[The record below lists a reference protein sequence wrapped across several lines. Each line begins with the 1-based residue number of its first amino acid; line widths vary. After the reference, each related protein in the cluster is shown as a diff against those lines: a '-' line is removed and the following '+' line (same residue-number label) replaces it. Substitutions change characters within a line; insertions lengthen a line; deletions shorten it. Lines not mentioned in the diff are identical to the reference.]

1 MTSLSNSLLL
11 FIIIINVISCYA
23 NDIFDSGEIIQ
34 DLIDDITTFT
44 FSALMGVCFKNAKCA
59 PLMMSIIVLVFFITV
74 AYIMI
79 LGKLRNIC
87 NYNIKLRRLI
97 SIMFGF
103 ETGQNYS

>member
-1 MTSLSNSLLL
+1 MTSSSNILLL

-23 NDIFDSGEIIQ
+23 NHIFDSGEITQ

-44 FSALMGVCFKNAKCA
+44 FSALMGACFKKTKCA
-59 PLMMSIIVLVFFITV
+59 PLMMSIIGLVFFVSV